1 MILRFLAAL
10 SLIASL
16 LSPASAQERVTVGTM
31 RLIANGA
38 LFLAAAQGYFKAEGL
53 ELEMTAYT
61 SDQEVVEALAVG
73 ATDFGLAGFTAT
85 AFNLAGKGTIKAIAA
100 QVREKRGYE
109 GNAIVVSNDAYGR
122 GLRKPEYLA
131 KASAAVGQPGSS
143 LNYQLAQIARL
154 KRFDPASITLKPQ
167 GSLDAIAGEVAM
179 GTVDAAILPGP
190 YARELLVANKAKLVG
205 WYSELDE
212 QQLGALFVSAKTIET
227 RRALVEKFMRA
238 YRRGAADYATALMR
252 HDSSGKRV
260 SNAKSLEV
268 STTIARY
275 VYPGRSKDIAAVRV
289 EAGAY
294 FMDPQARLDAADV
307 ARQVEWYQSQGVVEP
322 SVNPRSV
329 VDLSFV
335 AGR

>member
-1 MILRFLAAL
+1 MILRSLAAL
-10 SLIASL
+10 TLIASL

-53 ELEMTAYT
+53 DLEMTAYA

-73 ATDFGLAGFTAT
+73 ATDFGLAGFTAA
-85 AFNLAGKGTIKAIAA
+85 AFNFAGKGTIKAIAA

-122 GLRKPEYLA
+122 GLRKPDYLT
-131 KASAAVGQPGSS
+131 KVSAAIGPPGSS
-143 LNYQLAQIARL
+143 LHYQLGQIARL
-154 KRFDPASITLKPQ
+154 KHFDPASITLKPQ
-167 GSLDAIAGEVAM
+167 GSLDAVASEVAM
-179 GTVDAAILPGP
+179 GAVDAAILPGP
-190 YARELLVANKAKLVG
+190 FARELLIANKARLIG

-212 QQLGALFVSAKTIET
+212 QQLGALFVSAKTIGT
-227 RRALVEKFMRA
+227 RRAMVEKFMRA
-238 YRRGAADYATALMR
+238 YRHGVADYATALMR

-260 SNAKSLEV
+260 SNARSLEV
-268 STTIARY
+268 AATIARY
-275 VYPGRSKDIAAVRV
+275 VYPGRSKNSAAARV
-289 EAGAY
+289 EADAY

-307 ARQVEWYQSQGVVEP
+307 ARQVEWYQSQGLVEP
-322 SVNPRSV
+322 GVDPRSV
-329 VDLSFV
+329 VDLSFL